1 MTSKFMMSDLP
12 TPTSQQSWARS
23 QHSPTQPAVLRSGRR
38 ISVKKVLLKKKSE
51 KSPLKFI
58 NEKDLQITQVP
69 VNISFSRL
77 RNPKKY
83 QEVTLLKF
91 LYFCEEFPHI
101 LYSLWEKRYK
111 LHTRNFKLPFTPGGI
126 NWNYSFFSP
135 KEGGPGGGGGSRF
148 WFPVPV
154 LPGIRGR
161 EGGAQ
166 QTFLLLSLEN

>member
-1 MTSKFMMSDLP
+1 MGGRQSSVQKSTS
-12 TPTSQQSWARS
+12 
-23 QHSPTQPAVLRSGRR
+23 
-38 ISVKKVLLKKKSE
+38 KKKSPFSLSM
-51 KSPLKFI
+51 KRICNKIPDHTR
-58 NEKDLQITQVP
+58 NC
-69 VNISFSRL
+69 ISFLRL
-77 RNPKKY
+77 RNPKNY
-83 QEVTLLKF
+83 QEVTLLKI

-111 LHTRNFKLPFTPGGI
+111 LHTRNFKLPCTPGGI

-135 KEGGPGGGGGSRF
+135 KEDGPGGGGGSRF